1 VTENESIGPVVEAF
15 GGTPAKER
23 SEPSIE
29 SVFATQRETAI
40 ALRTSTAHMRIE
52 KLRRLEEAVLA
63 NRDAIYR
70 ALAAEL
76 RESEAEA
83 NLFDLLQVISG
94 IRHAIRN
101 LTGWMKPKRAAPT
114 MTMFRARIHYEP
126 WGVALIISPWNYP
139 ISLLSDLWRPLLPP
153 AAGPH

>member
-1 VTENESIGPVVEAF
+1 MTENESIGPVAEAF

-94 IRHAIRN
+94 IRHAISAHHDDVPRTDT
-101 LTGWMKPKRAAPT
+101 L
-114 MTMFRARIHYEP
+114 
-126 WGVALIISPWNYP
+126 
-139 ISLLSDLWRPLLPP
+139 
-153 AAGPH
+153 